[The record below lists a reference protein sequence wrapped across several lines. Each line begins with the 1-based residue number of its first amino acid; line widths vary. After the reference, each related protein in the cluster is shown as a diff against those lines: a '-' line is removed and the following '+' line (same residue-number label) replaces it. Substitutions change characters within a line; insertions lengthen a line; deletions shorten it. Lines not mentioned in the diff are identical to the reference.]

1 MKTLKNIIALLLIA
15 AMACSMAACSSV
27 SSIVQDALD
36 SSESDIEPS
45 RGIVT
50 GNTYKSEFIGIQCS
64 LDESWIIS
72 TEDELAQLAG
82 LTASQIENEDI
93 KSLLDNSSVVYDFF
107 ATKDSGF
114 ETLNINMNDLGST
127 GIEGDSE
134 DQIAELARP
143 QIESM
148 LNDSGFEDC
157 TVVKESIVFAGQEHP
172 CYVITGSV
180 SGVQIYEKMVMII
193 RSGVVIYVT
202 ACTLMEDTTDS
213 LLSLFTAY

>member
-1 MKTLKNIIALLLIA
+1 MKTLKHIIALLLVA
-15 AMACSMAACSSV
+15 AMAFSMAACSSV

-64 LDESWIIS
+64 LDESWTIS
-72 TEDELAQLAG
+72 DDEQLAQLAG
-82 LTASQIENEDI
+82 MTASQIENENV
-93 KSLLDNSSVVYDFF
+93 KSLLENSSVVYDFF

-148 LNDSGFEDC
+148 LSDSGFEGC
-157 TVVKESIVFAGQEHP
+157 SVVKESIVFAGQEHP

-180 SGVQIYEKMVMII
+180 SGVQVYEKMVMII

>member
-202 ACTLMEDTTDS
+202 ACSLTEDTTDS

>member
-157 TVVKESIVFAGQEHP
+157 TVVKESVVFAGQEHP

-180 SGVQIYEKMVMII
+180 SGVPIYEKMVMII

-202 ACTLMEDTTDS
+202 ACSLTEDTTDS

>member
-148 LNDSGFEDC
+148 LSDSGFEGC
-157 TVVKESIVFAGQEHP
+157 SVVKESIVFAGQEHP
-172 CYVITGSV
+172 CYVIPGSV

>member
-1 MKTLKNIIALLLIA
+1 MKTLKNIIVLLLIA

-180 SGVQIYEKMVMII
+180 SGVPIYEKMVMII

-202 ACTLMEDTTDS
+202 ACSLTEDTTDS

>member
-180 SGVQIYEKMVMII
+180 SGVPIYEKMVMII

>member
-1 MKTLKNIIALLLIA
+1 MKTLKHIIALLLVA
-15 AMACSMAACSSV
+15 AMAFSMAACSSV

-64 LDESWIIS
+64 LDESWTIS
-72 TEDELAQLAG
+72 DDEQLAQLAG
-82 LTASQIENEDI
+82 MTASQIENENV
-93 KSLLDNSSVVYDFF
+93 KSLLENSSVVYDFY
-107 ATKDSGF
+107 ATKDYGF

-127 GIEGDSE
+127 GIQGDSE

-148 LNDSGFEDC
+148 LSDSGFEGC
-157 TVVKESIVFAGQEHP
+157 SVVKESIVFAGQEHP

-180 SGVQIYEKMVMII
+180 SGVQVYEKMVMII

>member
-1 MKTLKNIIALLLIA
+1 MKTLKHIIALLLVA
-15 AMACSMAACSSV
+15 AMAFSMAACSSV

-64 LDESWIIS
+64 LDESWTIS
-72 TEDELAQLAG
+72 DDEQLAQLAG
-82 LTASQIENEDI
+82 MTASQIENENV
-93 KSLLDNSSVVYDFF
+93 KSLLENSSVVSDFY
-107 ATKDSGF
+107 ATKDYGF

-148 LNDSGFEDC
+148 LSDSGFEGC
-157 TVVKESIVFAGQEHP
+157 SVVKESIVFAGQEHP

-180 SGVQIYEKMVMII
+180 SGVPVYEKMVMII

>member
-1 MKTLKNIIALLLIA
+1 MKTLKNIIVLLLIA

-202 ACTLMEDTTDS
+202 ACSLTEDTTDS

>member
-127 GIEGDSE
+127 GIQGDSE
-134 DQIAELARP
+134 NQIAELARP

-148 LNDSGFEDC
+148 LSDSGFEGC
-157 TVVKESIVFAGQEHP
+157 SVVKESIVFAGQEHP

>member
-1 MKTLKNIIALLLIA
+1 MKTLRNIIALLLIA

>member
-157 TVVKESIVFAGQEHP
+157 PVVKESIVFAGQEHP

-180 SGVQIYEKMVMII
+180 SGVPIYEKMVMII

-202 ACTLMEDTTDS
+202 ACSLTEDTTDS

>member
-36 SSESDIEPS
+36 SSGSDIEPS

-72 TEDELAQLAG
+72 NEDELAQLAG
-82 LTASQIENEDI
+82 MTASQIENEDI

-180 SGVQIYEKMVMII
+180 SGVPIYEKMVMII

-202 ACTLMEDTTDS
+202 ACSLTEDTTDS

>member
-180 SGVQIYEKMVMII
+180 SGVPIYEKMVMII

-202 ACTLMEDTTDS
+202 ACSLTEDTTDS